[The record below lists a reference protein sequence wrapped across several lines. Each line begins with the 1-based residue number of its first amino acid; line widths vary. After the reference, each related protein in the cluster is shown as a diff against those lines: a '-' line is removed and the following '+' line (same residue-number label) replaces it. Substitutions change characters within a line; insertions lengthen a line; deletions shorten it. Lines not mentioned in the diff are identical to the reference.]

1 MSKLTINDIDLRGK
15 RVFIRVDFN
24 VPLKDGVVTDD
35 TRIRETI
42 PTLRLAIQKGGR
54 LILASHLGRPK
65 GGPDSKFSLF
75 PAAKKLE
82 ELLGKSVRFAS
93 DCVGPVPESKSKT
106 LGDGDVLLLENV
118 RFHPEEEKND
128 ETFSKQL
135 ASLCDGIFI
144 CDAFGSAHRAHA
156 SVVGITRF
164 VNVAAA
170 GLLMEKELK
179 YLGKALTNPTR
190 PFVAILGGAKVSDKI
205 EVVENLLKIADA
217 TLIGGGMA
225 YTFFKAQGL
234 PIGKSLV
241 EDDKLDL
248 ARKLLADAKQNNRRL
263 LLPVDHIIAPEFKAT
278 APATTVDISSTPD
291 DQMGLDI
298 GPKTAA
304 LFAAEISRA
313 RTIVWN
319 GPMGVF
325 EMPAFANGTLEIAR
339 AVAAATGAGATSI
352 VGGGDSVAAVHQSGV
367 AGRISHISTG
377 GGASLEFLAGTK
389 LPGVEALT
397 DKPEEKPVSV
407 STPARV
413 ARRPVIAGNWK
424 MFKTQMETEVFFSAF
439 SMLVDGIKQC
449 DIVIA
454 PPFTAIHA
462 AVEAARGSQ
471 IAIAAQNVFYE
482 KEGAFTGEISPQML
496 VEAGCRYVIIGH
508 SERRQFFGET
518 DETVAKKTKTALAA
532 GLIPIVCIGEML
544 FHREA
549 GTTEHVCRTQ
559 FIDGPGS
566 LTPDE
571 FSRILIAYEP
581 VWAIGTGK
589 VATPGIAS
597 EVHRHIRK
605 CAAEK
610 YSETQ
615 ASALRIL
622 YGGSVKPDNIQGLM
636 AQHDIDGALVGGAS
650 LDAKSFASIV
660 RDCAGR

>member
-1 MSKLTINDIDLRGK
+1 MNKLTINDLDLRGK

-24 VPLKDGVVTDD
+24 VPLKDGVVSDD

-65 GGPDSKFSLF
+65 GGPDPKFSLF
-75 PAAKKLE
+75 PVAKKLE
-82 ELLGKSVRFAS
+82 ALVGKPVRFAS
-93 DCVGPVPESKSKT
+93 DCAGPVPESKSKT
-106 LGDGDVLLLENV
+106 LGDGEILLLENV

-135 ASLCDGIFI
+135 ASLCDGLFI

-164 VNVAAA
+164 VKASAA
-170 GLLMEKELK
+170 GLLMEKELT
-179 YLGKALTNPTR
+179 YLGEALTNPTR

-205 EVVENLLKIADA
+205 EVVENLMKIADA

-248 ARKLLADAKQNNRRL
+248 ARKLLADAKQNNLKL
-263 LLPVDHIIAPEFKAT
+263 LLPVDHVIAPEFKAT
-278 APATTVDISSTPD
+278 APATTVDISATPA

-304 LFAAEISRA
+304 AFAAEILRA
-313 RTIVWN
+313 KTIVWN

-325 EMPAFANGTLEIAR
+325 EMPAFANGTLEVAR
-339 AVAAATGAGATSI
+339 AVAAATSAGATSI
-352 VGGGDSVAAVHQSGV
+352 VGGGDSVAAVHQAGV
-367 AGRISHISTG
+367 AGGISHISTG
-377 GGASLEFLAGTK
+377 GGASLEFLAGAK

-397 DKPEEKPVSV
+397 DKPAEKIVSV
-407 STPARV
+407 GGRV
-413 ARRPVIAGNWK
+413 TRRRVIAGNWK

-439 SMLVDGIKQC
+439 SMLVEGIKQC

-454 PPFTAIHA
+454 PPFTALHA
-462 AVEAARGSQ
+462 AVAAARGSQ
-471 IAIAAQNVFYE
+471 IAIAGQDVFWE

-544 FHREA
+544 HHRE
-549 GTTEHVCRTQ
+549 GGQTEHLCRTQ
-559 FIDGPGS
+559 FLNGPGS

-589 VATPGIAS
+589 TATPEIAA
-597 EVHRHIRK
+597 ETHRFIRK

-610 YSETQ
+610 FSAVH

-636 AQHDIDGALVGGAS
+636 AQEELDGALVGGAS